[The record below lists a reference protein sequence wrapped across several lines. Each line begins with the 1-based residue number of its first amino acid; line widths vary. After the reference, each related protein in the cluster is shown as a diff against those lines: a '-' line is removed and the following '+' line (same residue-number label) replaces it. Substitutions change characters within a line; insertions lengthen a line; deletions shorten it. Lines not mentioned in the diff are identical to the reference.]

1 MLLSQSIVLPQLI
14 VQNVNLSNAFG
25 GNYDEN
31 ALLIGVFKLLFILV
45 AAFYVL
51 FAVIVVRQVQI
62 MKNTLITPVSPILL
76 VLSILHLLLAIGVLL
91 LFIVI
96 L

>member
-1 MLLSQSIVLPQLI
+1 MLLQLI
-14 VQNVNLSNAFG
+14 IQNDGPIGSFG
-25 GNYDEN
+25 GSVDEN

-45 AAFYVL
+45 SFFYVM

-62 MKNTLITPVSPILL
+62 MKNTLITPISPVLL
-76 VLSILHLLLAIGVLL
+76 ILSILHLIISVIIFA
-91 LFIVI
+91 LFILV